1 MGTRRGRGGRV
12 SGAGRSRGGAQ
23 PSGPAPS
30 AGGHSA
36 RPSPRRPPRSAP
48 TAAALLRREP
58 RDPAQTRPDP
68 DADSGGLFD
77 EPPPEEPPAAR
88 APRSASAAGRRAG
101 RRAGREGAG
110 GPRGAAPQG
119 RDARPPP
126 PPVHLLLC
134 IQLSIHLPPCQAAP
148 VSPNTPPSAPTS
160 PPRHLSSRQDG
171 ASPSTK

>member
-30 AGGHSA
+30 AGGPCA
-36 RPSPRRPPRSAP
+36 RPSPQRPPRPAP
-48 TAAALLRREP
+48 TAAALLRHEP

-101 RRAGREGAG
+101 RRAGGRA
-110 GPRGAAPQG
+110 RGARAGQ
-119 RDARPPP
+119 PPR
-126 PPVHLLLC
+126 
-134 IQLSIHLPPCQAAP
+134 AETRA
-148 VSPNTPPSAPTS
+148 PPSPDEGCCLDHC
-160 PPRHLSSRQDG
+160 PHLSVFVYAAIAFSIT
-171 ASPSTK
+171 SCFFS